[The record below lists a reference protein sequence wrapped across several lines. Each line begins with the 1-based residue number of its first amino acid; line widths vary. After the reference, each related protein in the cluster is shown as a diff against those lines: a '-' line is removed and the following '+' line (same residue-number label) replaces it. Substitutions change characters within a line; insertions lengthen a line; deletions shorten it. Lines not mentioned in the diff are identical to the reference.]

1 MPSKNP
7 FAFFINHIQNSLAVL
22 FVIFLLSPISQIKA
36 QHYNLK
42 QFDNNNGAPSSFV
55 YNVFEDSKGYLWFLT
70 EKNIARFDGKQFT
83 YFDEKDGYDE
93 TGCFRVV
100 EDKDGTLWFL
110 TTSWKIFTYK
120 NGHFNKLNIDY
131 IKYGFAWI
139 DLTKDGKVIT
149 IDRDGVF
156 INKFQS
162 NTDIFY
168 SYKTKPNK
176 DIAYN
181 IIEIDTSAFLI
192 TTLKGVFF
200 QKKQNRYN
208 ILKSNT
214 STDKVVPRVFKLKN
228 LIYACN
234 NDGIYEYNKKNNNV
248 KLVFPFKDNQVFG
261 ITEDT
266 SQNIIWVC
274 TARGL
279 LKFNAPITLNSHPET
294 VFKNETVFSI
304 LKSSNHSF
312 WLSTRAKGCFLTNF
326 ESKHINIQEKIKS
339 DRIIHVKSLKN
350 IIYFFNEESSFYT
363 LKNNSINKFQLSY
376 PNEQKFAVIN
386 FASLIK
392 DSFILIHG
400 THDKVIIDSKSY
412 DYKKSKSL
420 TPIKLKSSDDLLL
433 FNDPQG
439 TIVDN
444 LNNKLLTGVS
454 LHRIVKFLH
463 KSNIEILSGYPI
475 NRDKDT
481 FYFKSNK
488 GLLKIFV
495 IENKIAHQIIIN
507 NKDIEDLT
515 KLNNKWV
522 ACSKRNGIYIIEG
535 KNIKN
540 ITDVSGLASNYTTQC
555 NINGKYLWICTNK
568 GLSRIDTANYGY
580 ITNFTSYDYLI
591 DNEVNDISFLK
602 DTVYVATSKGL
613 SYFNKNSVFSNYAP
627 SIFLEKVAINNR
639 DTSLLEKYVLPYTQN
654 NFTFQFNSPGYR
666 SANNNLYRFIVKKGN
681 QIDTSYYKTGVFQ
694 LSSLTPGSY
703 EFIVDVKNIDGV
715 WSKTPKTVQ
724 IVIQNPFWKTWYFML
739 SVAFAAFIFIRFTI
753 IGYIKSNK
761 QKQDYDRK
769 MIESELKS
777 LRLYMNPH
785 FIFNSLTSLQSYI
798 LTNKTEK
805 ANEYISKFSKLI
817 REVMS
822 YSVKGEI
829 SLKNDIQLL
838 NTYLELEKVRFGD
851 TFDFEIT
858 CQENLETNQLLIP
871 SLMIQPF
878 VENAIKHG
886 IIGLTTRIGHIK
898 VHFMQRNNQLY
909 CTVEDNGIGIDENKK
924 TDGLYSS
931 TGIKFTEERIRLLIN
946 KPNKEVIKLEAIIEN
961 NQYMGTRVEIL
972 VPILNNSKI

>member
-1 MPSKNP
+1 MPSKNL
-7 FAFFINHIQNSLAVL
+7 FVFFINHIQNSLAVL
-22 FVIFLLSPISQIKA
+22 FVIFLLYPISPIKA
-36 QHYNLK
+36 QHYNFK
-42 QFDNNNGAPSSFV
+42 QFDNNNGAPSSLV
-55 YNVFEDSKGYLWFLT
+55 YSVFEDSKGYLWFLT

-100 EDKDGTLWFL
+100 EDKEGTLWFL
-110 TTSWKIFTYK
+110 TTSFKVFAYK
-120 NGHFNKLNIDY
+120 NNLFQKIDC
-131 IKYGFAWI
+131 KYQFAWI
-139 DLTKDGKVIT
+139 DLDLKGKVVA
-149 IDRDGVF
+149 IDRRSNAILSIDSGVSV
-156 INKFQS
+156 INQTNYQFE
-162 NTDIFY
+162 T
-168 SYKTKPNK
+168 
-176 DIAYN
+176 AYN
-181 IIEIDTSAFLI
+181 IAEISQKEFLI
-192 TTLKGVFF
+192 SSSKGIFVQKNDKRSKILTANTGNDKLTPRIFKFKKTT
-200 QKKQNRYN
+200 
-208 ILKSNT
+208 
-214 STDKVVPRVFKLKN
+214 
-228 LIYACN
+228 YACN
-234 NDGIYEYNKKNNNV
+234 KDGVYEYNKKYQTA
-248 KLVFPFKDNQVFG
+248 KLVFSFADNEVYNML
-261 ITEDT
+261 EDAT
-266 SQNIIWVC
+266 QNTIWVC
-274 TARGL
+274 TKKGL
-279 LKFNAPITLNSHPET
+279 FKFNSKLQLNHKPEFF
-294 VFKNETVFSI
+294 FKDDIVFSI
-304 LKSSNHSF
+304 CKVSDNSF
-312 WLSTRAKGCFLTNF
+312 WITTQERGCFLYNF
-326 ESKHINIQEKIKS
+326 GSKHINKEEKLKTEKILN
-339 DRIIHVKSLKN
+339 VK
-350 IIYFFNEESSFYT
+350 T
-363 LKNNSINKFQLSY
+363 LKNTTYLFTNSHSIYALSNNKIKELQLPATDKRAFYSFQ
-376 PNEQKFAVIN
+376 

-392 DSFILIHG
+392 DSFIITYGSSTNIIYNNQIYNYPQSDSLTVIDLKSNKELIFL
-400 THDKVIIDSKSY
+400 DKYKGYLMDGNKNFLLSKSSIFY
-412 DYKKSKSL
+412 LSIL
-420 TPIKLKSSDDLLL
+420 LKNEMEHMPLA
-433 FNDPQG
+433 
-439 TIVDN
+439 I
-444 LNNKLLTGVS
+444 
-454 LHRIVKFLH
+454 
-463 KSNIEILSGYPI
+463 
-475 NRDKDT
+475 DKDT
-481 FYFKSNK
+481 LYFNSNQ
-488 GLLKIFV
+488 GLIKLYTIKNVAAYKIIANIGI
-495 IENKIAHQIIIN
+495 IENLI
-507 NKDIEDLT
+507 
-515 KLNNKWV
+515 KLNNKWI

-555 NINGKYLWICTNK
+555 TINDKYLWICTNK
-568 GLSRIDTANYGY
+568 GLSRIDTANYSY

-591 DNEVNDISFLK
+591 DNEVNDVSFLK

-613 SYFNKNSVFSNYAP
+613 SYFNKNTVFGNHAP

-694 LSSLTPGSY
+694 LSSLAPGSY

-739 SVAFAAFIFIRFTI
+739 SVAFVAFIFIRFTI

-858 CQENLETNQLLIP
+858 CQENLETTQLLIP

-898 VHFMQRNNQLY
+898 VHFTQRNNQLY